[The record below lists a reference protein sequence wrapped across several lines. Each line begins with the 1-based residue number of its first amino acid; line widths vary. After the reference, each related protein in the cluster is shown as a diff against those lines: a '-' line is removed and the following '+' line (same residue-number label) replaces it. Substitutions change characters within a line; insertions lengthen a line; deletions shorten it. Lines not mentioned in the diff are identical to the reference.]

1 MDSLDALLARDPA
14 WRPPAAELPAWI
26 AEASRPSA
34 PPALRQE
41 ARWWQAH
48 AAALRADWDRVT
60 ALAGEGLGETFSERE
75 AFRLALLHAMSGD
88 VEEAQHVLSQA
99 IQWRSD
105 TSLLARFADA
115 CAAEGLADAAA
126 TFRRIVGRAP
136 SP

>member
-1 MDSLDALLARDPA
+1 MDPLEQILARDPA
-14 WRPPAAELPAWI
+14 WRPPPADLPAWVE
-26 AEASRPSA
+26 EATLPAS

-60 ALAGEGLGETFSERE
+60 ALAAEGLGEPFSERE

-88 VEEAQHVLSQA
+88 VEQSQHVLSQA

-105 TSLLARFADA
+105 VSLLTRFADA
-115 CAAEGLADAAA
+115 CAAEGLAEAAA
-126 TFRRIVGRAP
+126 TFRRIAGP
-136 SP
+136 SRPR